1 MKEFWW
7 RSQQLLSLCSMYNNN
22 VHIEIIAMIRRDVEV
37 DGIDYIPTNVESL
50 CTYTLIT
57 SNILSLTFRNGDIP
71 DYL

>member
-1 MKEFWW
+1 
-7 RSQQLLSLCSMYNNN
+7 MYNNN